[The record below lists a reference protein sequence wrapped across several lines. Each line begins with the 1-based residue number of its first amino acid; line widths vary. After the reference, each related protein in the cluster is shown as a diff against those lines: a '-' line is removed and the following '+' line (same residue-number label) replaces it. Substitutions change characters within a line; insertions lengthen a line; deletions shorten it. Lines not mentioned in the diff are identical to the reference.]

1 MSILK
6 KKYKSEFLK
15 SVFTLAVG
23 SIVAQLL
30 VVIASPF
37 ITRLYSP
44 AEIGMYTYFLSSSQI
59 FIAVINGRYDMS
71 IVMEKEEERI
81 FPLIKLSYY
90 ICLIFSAIISFT
102 YYIYLSEFSDKYA
115 QYYYMAPLIFILLF
129 SYGIINILT
138 AYNNHYKEYKLIS
151 SVYVVRTACQN
162 IGTVVFGF
170 FKMGMFGLFFPYIVG
185 QLVGIKRQAK
195 SLMPHLQE
203 IRNVNKS
210 EMFKVLKAH
219 YRQPLFS
226 VPALLANSF
235 SYSSVTLFIE
245 ALFGLSA
252 VGFYS
257 ISVRILGLPLAIV
270 SGNVSK
276 AFFEE
281 ASREYNEKGNFKNAF
296 KKTSMFLLFMSFP
309 IVFIMIVFAP
319 SLCSLVFGANWEIA
333 GQYLRILAPMFGI
346 KLIVTALS
354 PGLLIARKQ
363 NYELGLNLLLV
374 FATGSSFVLAKVF
387 AISIKMFL
395 MLISVSMS
403 LVYIACFLVIAILAN
418 KNIK

>member
-129 SYGIINILT
+129 Y
-138 AYNNHYKEYKLIS
+138 YK
-151 SVYVVRTACQN
+151 
-162 IGTVVFGF
+162 
-170 FKMGMFGLFFPYIVG
+170 
-185 QLVGIKRQAK
+185 
-195 SLMPHLQE
+195 
-203 IRNVNKS
+203 IR
-210 EMFKVLKAH
+210 
-219 YRQPLFS
+219 P
-226 VPALLANSF
+226 
-235 SYSSVTLFIE
+235 
-245 ALFGLSA
+245 
-252 VGFYS
+252 
-257 ISVRILGLPLAIV
+257 
-270 SGNVSK
+270 
-276 AFFEE
+276 
-281 ASREYNEKGNFKNAF
+281 
-296 KKTSMFLLFMSFP
+296 
-309 IVFIMIVFAP
+309 
-319 SLCSLVFGANWEIA
+319 
-333 GQYLRILAPMFGI
+333 
-346 KLIVTALS
+346 
-354 PGLLIARKQ
+354 
-363 NYELGLNLLLV
+363 
-374 FATGSSFVLAKVF
+374 
-387 AISIKMFL
+387 
-395 MLISVSMS
+395 
-403 LVYIACFLVIAILAN
+403 
-418 KNIK
+418 